1 MHLEGPQAGVLLGAV
16 FAVKGRACR
25 DLLGQRGR
33 LLQGGVVGQLVLGQ
47 SRGAAVA
54 VAAVQAV
61 VDGLDGIR
69 ARGVRSPSAVLF
81 FFAAAAGR
89 RAAEVQGCIRH
100 GHGRERGEGRRH
112 CICVGP
118 GKYLGRVAVQG

>member
-1 MHLEGPQAGVLLGAV
+1 M

-33 LLQGGVVGQLVLGQ
+33 LLQGSVVGQLVLGQ
-47 SRGAAVA
+47 SREAAVA

-69 ARGVRSPSAVLF
+69 ARGVRSSSAVLF
-81 FFAAAAGR
+81 FFTAAAGWG
-89 RAAEVQGCIRH
+89 AAEVQGCVGH
-100 GHGRERGEGRRH
+100 GHGRERGEGHRH
-112 CICVGP
+112 GIFVAP